1 MGVAPAPANGYNP
14 GPGNK
19 VYRMNSG
26 GLSGSRWGLRGREDL
41 GNGMS
46 SLFVL
51 EGGYDEDAGTSQ
63 QGGRL
68 FGRSAYVGLASKN
81 YGQVAFGRQYA
92 SLWQYTSLF
101 DSMSNFVPA
110 LYATPYEPSAL
121 LLGPNYREDNTV
133 RYKGAFGPLTASLH
147 WSFGVGLAVPQTSP
161 LLVAG
166 GGNGEV
172 PGQFRR
178 NTGYGAGLS
187 FIAGGISISAG
198 YDQFNPAFGNGTG
211 TFKNAAIAG
220 GYAFG
225 NAKVM
230 GGYRWGQNRGA
241 NGSMVKRDDYYW
253 IGGQYQVT
261 SALGLIAEL
270 PTTIS
275 RTCSA
280 TNRYPI
286 PGRST

>member
-1 MGVAPAPANGYNP
+1 MKKTGLVLVMAGAGCGTALAQGGVTLYGVADADLEFANHVGVAPAPANGYNP

-41 GNGMS
+41 GSGMS

-51 EGGYDEDAGTSQ
+51 EGGYNEDAGTAQ

-81 YGQVAFGRQYA
+81 YGQVTFGR
-92 SLWQYTSLF
+92 QYTSLF

-110 LYATPYEPSAL
+110 LYATSYEPSAL

-133 RYKGAFGPLTASLH
+133 KYKGAFGPLTASLH

-187 FIAGGISISAG
+187 YITGGIS
-198 YDQFNPAFGNGTG
+198 
-211 TFKNAAIAG
+211 
-220 GYAFG
+220 
-225 NAKVM
+225 
-230 GGYRWGQNRGA
+230 
-241 NGSMVKRDDYYW
+241 
-253 IGGQYQVT
+253 
-261 SALGLIAEL
+261 
-270 PTTIS
+270 
-275 RTCSA
+275 
-280 TNRYPI
+280 
-286 PGRST
+286 